1 MADSKG
7 LLDNQD
13 VAKKIADGIWFLEGL
28 QDIQKVSTFSAIK
41 MEHNAI
47 IHCRK
52 GRLLLE
58 IGGGKQLKAHEGQ
71 LILIPTEKLLH
82 PMMVSTD
89 VEVSSLIVSDKM
101 LRTILGP
108 QIGIWNSA
116 IYMQETFVI
125 DGKRWTNILR
135 DHSLAIFQGGDL
147 KLGSEITMSFLR
159 TLLLIV
165 CEQLLRQEST
175 SKVIDTSTDRDKEIF
190 NQFLVL
196 LGHEQHKRRQ
206 VSYYAERLY
215 ITPKYLSTVCTRVSG
230 KSPMRWITDSV
241 MEQCYTLLKTTNM
254 SIKEISNQMGFPNP
268 SFFGQYFR
276 DEAGMTPLE
285 YRTGRR
291 K

>member
-1 MADSKG
+1 MADTKG
-7 LLDNQD
+7 LLDNQN
-13 VAKKIADGIWFLEGL
+13 VAKRIADGIWFLEGL
-28 QDIQKVSTFSAIK
+28 QDIQKISTSSAIK

-175 SKVIDTSTDRDKEIF
+175 SKVIDTSTDRDKELF

>member
-1 MADSKG
+1 MADTKG
-7 LLDNQD
+7 LLDNQG
-13 VAKKIADGIWFLEGL
+13 VVKRITDGIWFLEGL
-28 QDIQKVSTFSAIK
+28 QDIQKVSTSSAIK

>member
-1 MADSKG
+1 MADAKA
-7 LLDNQD
+7 LLENQNLTL
-13 VAKKIADGIWFLEGL
+13 KIDEGIWFLDSL
-28 QDIQKVSTFSAIK
+28 QDIKNVSTTSAIR

-58 IGGGKQLKAHEGQ
+58 IGGDKQLKVHAGQ
-71 LILIPTEKLLH
+71 LLLVPADKLMH

-89 VEVSSLIVSDKM
+89 ADVAALIISDKM
-101 LRTILGP
+101 LRTLLGP
-108 QIGIWNSA
+108 QIGIWNRA
-116 IYMQETFVI
+116 IYMQENFVI
-125 DGKRWTNILR
+125 EGERWTNLLR
-135 DHSLAIFQGGDL
+135 DYSRSLYQGDDL
-147 KLGSEITMSFLR
+147 RLRQEITMSFLR

-165 CEQLLRQEST
+165 CEQLLRQDS
-175 SKVIDTSTDRDKEIF
+175 SDSDASTDRDKVLF
-190 NQFLVL
+190 NHFLTLVEN
-196 LGHEQHKRRQ
+196 EQQKRRQ
-206 VSYYAERLY
+206 VSYYAEKLF

-254 SIKEISNQMGFPNP
+254 SVKEISNQMGFPNP

-285 YRTGRR
+285 YRRR
-291 K
+291 

>member
-1 MADSKG
+1 MADTKG
-7 LLDNQD
+7 LLDNED
-13 VAKKIADGIWFLEGL
+13 VAKRIADGIWFLEGL
-28 QDIQKVSTFSAIK
+28 QDIQKISTSSAIK

-175 SKVIDTSTDRDKEIF
+175 SKVIDTSTDRDKELF

>member
-1 MADSKG
+1 MADTKG
-7 LLDNQD
+7 LLDNQG
-13 VAKKIADGIWFLEGL
+13 VVKRITDGIWFLEGL
-28 QDIQKVSTFSAIK
+28 QDIQKISTSSAIK

-175 SKVIDTSTDRDKEIF
+175 SKAIDTSTDRDKEIF
-190 NQFLVL
+190 NQFLIL

>member
-1 MADSKG
+1 MADTKG

-28 QDIQKVSTFSAIK
+28 QDIQKVSTSSAIK

>member
-1 MADSKG
+1 MADTKG

-13 VAKKIADGIWFLEGL
+13 VAKRIADGIWFLEGL
-28 QDIQKVSTFSAIK
+28 QDIQKISTSSAIK

-147 KLGSEITMSFLR
+147 KLGNEITMSFLR

-175 SKVIDTSTDRDKEIF
+175 SKVIDTSTDRDKELF

>member
-28 QDIQKVSTFSAIK
+28 QDIQKVSTSSAIK

-147 KLGSEITMSFLR
+147 KLGNEITMSFLR

-175 SKVIDTSTDRDKEIF
+175 SKAIDTSTDRDKELF
-190 NQFLVL
+190 NQFLIL

>member
-1 MADSKG
+1 MADTKG
-7 LLDNQD
+7 LLDNQN

-28 QDIQKVSTFSAIK
+28 QDIQKISTSSAIK

>member
-28 QDIQKVSTFSAIK
+28 QDIQKVSTSSAIK
-41 MEHNAI
+41 MEHNVI

-147 KLGSEITMSFLR
+147 KLGNEITMSFLR

-165 CEQLLRQEST
+165 CEQLLRQESA
-175 SKVIDTSTDRDKEIF
+175 SKNLDASTDRDKELF
-190 NQFLVL
+190 NQFLIL

>member
-1 MADSKG
+1 MADTKG
-7 LLDNQD
+7 LLDNQG
-13 VAKKIADGIWFLEGL
+13 VVKRITDGIWFLEGL

-175 SKVIDTSTDRDKEIF
+175 SKVIDTSTDRDKELF

>member
-1 MADSKG
+1 MADTKG
-7 LLDNQD
+7 LLDNQN

-28 QDIQKVSTFSAIK
+28 QDIQKVSTSSAIK

-175 SKVIDTSTDRDKEIF
+175 SKAIDTSTDRDKEIF

>member
-1 MADSKG
+1 MADTKG
-7 LLDNQD
+7 LLDNQN
-13 VAKKIADGIWFLEGL
+13 VAKRIADGIWFLEGL
-28 QDIQKVSTFSAIK
+28 QDIQKVSTSSAIK

-175 SKVIDTSTDRDKEIF
+175 SKVIDTSTDRDKELF

>member
-13 VAKKIADGIWFLEGL
+13 VAKRIADGIWFLEGL
-28 QDIQKVSTFSAIK
+28 QDIQKVSTSSAIK

-147 KLGSEITMSFLR
+147 KLGNEITMSFLR

-175 SKVIDTSTDRDKEIF
+175 SKAIDTSTDRDKELF
-190 NQFLVL
+190 NQFLIL

>member
-1 MADSKG
+1 MPATKG

-13 VAKKIADGIWFLEGL
+13 VTLKITDGIWFLENL
-28 QDIQKVSTFSAIK
+28 QDIEKISTSSTIK

-58 IGGGKQLKAHEGQ
+58 VGGDKQIKVHAGQ
-71 LILIPTEKLLH
+71 LLLVPAEKLFH

-89 VEVSSLIVSDKM
+89 VDASSLIVSDNM

-108 QIGIWNSA
+108 QIGIWNRA

-125 DGKRWTNILR
+125 DGERWTNVLR

-147 KLGSEITMSFLR
+147 RLGHELTMSFLR

-165 CEQLLRQEST
+165 CEQLLSQESAL
-175 SKVIDTSTDRDKEIF
+175 VDINASTDRDKVLF
-190 NQFLVL
+190 NQFLNLVE
-196 LGHEQHKRRQ
+196 HEQHKRRQ
-206 VSYYAERLY
+206 VSYYAEKLY
-215 ITPKYLSTVCTRVSG
+215 ITPKYLSTICSRVSG

-241 MEQCYTLLKTTNM
+241 MEQCYSLLKTTNM
-254 SIKEISNQMGFPNP
+254 SVKEISNQMGFPNP

-285 YRTGRR
+285 YRTGKR

>member
-1 MADSKG
+1 
-7 LLDNQD
+7 
-13 VAKKIADGIWFLEGL
+13 
-28 QDIQKVSTFSAIK
+28 
-41 MEHNAI
+41 
-47 IHCRK
+47 
-52 GRLLLE
+52 
-58 IGGGKQLKAHEGQ
+58 
-71 LILIPTEKLLH
+71 
-82 PMMVSTD
+82 
-89 VEVSSLIVSDKM
+89 
-101 LRTILGP
+101 
-108 QIGIWNSA
+108 
-116 IYMQETFVI
+116 
-125 DGKRWTNILR
+125 
-135 DHSLAIFQGGDL
+135 
-147 KLGSEITMSFLR
+147 MSFLR

-175 SKVIDTSTDRDKEIF
+175 SKAIGTSTDRDKEIF

>member
-1 MADSKG
+1 MADTKG
-7 LLDNQD
+7 LLDNQN
-13 VAKKIADGIWFLEGL
+13 VAKRIADGIWFLEGL
-28 QDIQKVSTFSAIK
+28 QDIQKISTSSAIK

>member
-1 MADSKG
+1 MADTKG

>member
-1 MADSKG
+1 MADTKG

-13 VAKKIADGIWFLEGL
+13 VAKRIADGIWFLEGL
-28 QDIQKVSTFSAIK
+28 QDIQKVSTSSAIK

-175 SKVIDTSTDRDKEIF
+175 SKAIDTSTDRDKELF
-190 NQFLVL
+190 NQFLIL

>member
-1 MADSKG
+1 MADTKG

-28 QDIQKVSTFSAIK
+28 QDIQKVSTSSAIK

-125 DGKRWTNILR
+125 DGKQWTNILR

-190 NQFLVL
+190 NQFLIL

>member
-1 MADSKG
+1 MADTKG
-7 LLDNQD
+7 LLDNQN
-13 VAKKIADGIWFLEGL
+13 VAKRIADGIWFLEGL
-28 QDIQKVSTFSAIK
+28 QDIQKVSTSSAIK

>member
-1 MADSKG
+1 MADTKG
-7 LLDNQD
+7 LLDNQN
-13 VAKKIADGIWFLEGL
+13 VAKRIADGIWFLEGL
-28 QDIQKVSTFSAIK
+28 QDIQKVSTSSAIK

-165 CEQLLRQEST
+165 CEQLLSQEST
-175 SKVIDTSTDRDKEIF
+175 SKAIDTSTDRDKEIF

>member
-1 MADSKG
+1 MADTKG

-13 VAKKIADGIWFLEGL
+13 VAKRIADGIWFLEGL
-28 QDIQKVSTFSAIK
+28 QDIQKVSTSSAIK

-175 SKVIDTSTDRDKEIF
+175 SKVIDTSTDRDKELF
-190 NQFLVL
+190 NQFLIL

>member
-1 MADSKG
+1 MADTKG

-13 VAKKIADGIWFLEGL
+13 VVKRIADGIWFLEGL
-28 QDIQKVSTFSAIK
+28 QDIQKVSTSSAIK

-175 SKVIDTSTDRDKEIF
+175 SKAIDTSTDRDKEIF

>member
-1 MADSKG
+1 MADTKG

-175 SKVIDTSTDRDKEIF
+175 SKAIDTSTDRDKEIF

>member
-1 MADSKG
+1 MADTKG
-7 LLDNQD
+7 LLDNQG
-13 VAKKIADGIWFLEGL
+13 VVKRITDGIWFLEGL
-28 QDIQKVSTFSAIK
+28 QDIQKISTSSAIK

>member
-1 MADSKG
+1 MADTKG

-13 VAKKIADGIWFLEGL
+13 VAKRIADGIWFLEGL
-28 QDIQKVSTFSAIK
+28 QDIQKISTSSAIK

>member
-175 SKVIDTSTDRDKEIF
+175 SKAIDTSTDRDKEIF

>member
-28 QDIQKVSTFSAIK
+28 QDIQKVSTSSAIK

>member
-1 MADSKG
+1 MADTKG
-7 LLDNQD
+7 LLDNQG
-13 VAKKIADGIWFLEGL
+13 VVKRITDGIWFLEGL

-175 SKVIDTSTDRDKEIF
+175 SKAIDTSTDRDKEIF
-190 NQFLVL
+190 NQFLIL

>member
-1 MADSKG
+1 MADTKG

-28 QDIQKVSTFSAIK
+28 QDIQKISTSSAIK

>member
-13 VAKKIADGIWFLEGL
+13 VAKRIADGIWFLEGL
-28 QDIQKVSTFSAIK
+28 QDIQKISTSSAIK

>member
-1 MADSKG
+1 MADTKG

-13 VAKKIADGIWFLEGL
+13 VAKRIADGIWFLEGL
-28 QDIQKVSTFSAIK
+28 QDIQKISTSSAIK

-175 SKVIDTSTDRDKEIF
+175 SKAIDTSTDRDKEIF

>member
-1 MADSKG
+1 MADTKG
-7 LLDNQD
+7 LLDNQN

>member
-1 MADSKG
+1 
-7 LLDNQD
+7 
-13 VAKKIADGIWFLEGL
+13 
-28 QDIQKVSTFSAIK
+28 
-41 MEHNAI
+41 
-47 IHCRK
+47 
-52 GRLLLE
+52 
-58 IGGGKQLKAHEGQ
+58 
-71 LILIPTEKLLH
+71 
-82 PMMVSTD
+82 VSTD